1 MKLITMDEFFKEL
14 DGLKNTNLVAI
25 VNAYE
30 LDTVYCIDELQY
42 ELINECYGKI
52 LRLFSKNGMRD
63 YYDYNGVYI
72 SLKDIAKIS
81 TTEDTIY
88 VYLQNQVVKLKF
100 K

>member
-1 MKLITMDEFFKEL
+1 MKLITQNEFFKEL
-14 DGLKNTNLVAI
+14 DSLKNTNLVAI

-30 LDTVYCIDELQY
+30 LDTVYCIDEFDY
-42 ELINECYGKI
+42 ELVDEYYGKT
-52 LRLFSKNGMRD
+52 LRLISKNGKRD
-63 YYDYNGVYI
+63 YYDCHGVYI

-81 TTEDTIY
+81 TTDDTIY

>member
-42 ELINECYGKI
+42 ELINEYYGKT
-52 LRLFSKNGMRD
+52 LRLFSKNGMKD

-100 K
+100 R